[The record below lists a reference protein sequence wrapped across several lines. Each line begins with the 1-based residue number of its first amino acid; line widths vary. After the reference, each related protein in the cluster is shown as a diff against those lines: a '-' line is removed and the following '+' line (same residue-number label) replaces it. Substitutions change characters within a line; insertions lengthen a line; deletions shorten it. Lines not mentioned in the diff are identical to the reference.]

1 MALPP
6 LSETTDSCEPHGAH
20 VHHPDSR
27 HDVNTPRNRTARFP
41 HPLALLPPATPWNS
55 APRLRLPLASTTQ
68 SFLCLSS
75 LSSHFFTHK
84 ENRPCSKATG
94 AVQYK
99 CLTMTYSHMEKLH
112 TTIGAKR
119 FHFRVRHG
127 IGWFTLAMVVRR
139 NGGTLRCL
147 SLEACGLATRNMNH
161 ADRYVVDPVAIP
173 AVCLRKPLGC
183 YMVKP
188 HGQLVLVSSTHCC
201 ASTPSL
207 STL

>member
-1 MALPP
+1 MKIKGSEDKRPLPSFRQGP
-6 LSETTDSCEPHGAH
+6 SFAIGT
-20 VHHPDSR
+20 
-27 HDVNTPRNRTARFP
+27 
-41 HPLALLPPATPWNS
+41 LLGQS
-55 APRLRLPLASTTQ
+55 
-68 SFLCLSS
+68 SFLSPTAD
-75 LSSHFFTHK
+75 SHAGLLCIIPLRTTFPAHK

-139 NGGTLRCL
+139 NGGILRCL
-147 SLEACGLATRNMNH
+147 SLEACGLGTRNMNH

-173 AVCLRKPLGC
+173 AVCLGKPLGC